1 MPALLVFLTLLAA
14 VLIAAVVAD
23 LRRRRRIIAGR
34 GISAELARAAASA
47 PRGQRFTSGSGG
59 I

>member
-14 VLIAAVVAD
+14 VLTAAVVAD
-23 LRRRRRIIAGR
+23 LRRRRRVVAGR
-34 GISAELARAAASA
+34 GISPELARAAASTQ
-47 PRGQRFTSGSGG
+47 RGQRFTSDSG

>member
-1 MPALLVFLTLLAA
+1 MPALLVFPTLPAA

-23 LRRRRRIIAGR
+23 LRHRQRVIAGCA
-34 GISAELARAAASA
+34 ISPVLARAAASTQ
-47 PRGQRFTSGSGG
+47 RDQRFTSGSGG